1 MEKIECKNSPK
12 YHIKKMRLA
21 LQGDDCWAGR
31 DKLIKNNRQNTGVRD
46 DTYKQFITLT
56 TTKTRDQLIIE
67 FNVSRVKRMSR
78 LMRARHLLGRVSMSS
93 AMRITVGV
101 MA

>member
-1 MEKIECKNSPK
+1 
-12 YHIKKMRLA
+12 MRLA

-56 TTKTRDQLIIE
+56 TTKPEI
-67 FNVSRVKRMSR
+67 N
-78 LMRARHLLGRVSMSS
+78 
-93 AMRITVGV
+93 
-101 MA
+101 